1 MMTFLGTV
9 HLLACIGLVILAI
22 IQDSKGGGMF
32 SSQTSSNSVL
42 GATGGASLAVTMT
55 KVLSVLILV
64 TCIAIAMVYTNSNK
78 SVVDGSVMGTSTSAT
93 TPTTVP
99 PAQPVMPAVSGSA
112 GAPPPND
119 KAPIQQQTPT
129 TTPPAQNQ

>member
-9 HLLACIGLVILAI
+9 HLIACIALIILAMV
-22 IQDSKGGGMF
+22 QDSKGGGLF

-55 KVLSVLILV
+55 KILSVIILV

-78 SVVDGSVMGTSTSAT
+78 SVIDGTVAGSGTSAT
-93 TPTTVP
+93 TPTTIP
-99 PAQPVMPAVSGSA
+99 PAGTSQAIPGNA
-112 GAPPPND
+112 GAPPPAD
-119 KAPIQQQTPT
+119 AK
-129 TTPPAQNQ
+129 